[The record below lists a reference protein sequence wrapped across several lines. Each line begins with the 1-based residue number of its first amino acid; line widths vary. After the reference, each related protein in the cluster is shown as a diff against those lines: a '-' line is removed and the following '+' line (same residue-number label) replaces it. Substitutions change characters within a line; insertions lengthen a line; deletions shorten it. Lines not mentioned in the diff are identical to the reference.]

1 MIFKRKFKS
10 RINELNIKMI
20 NLQIKILIKL
30 YQQFKKKLILI
41 IIKKK

>member
-1 MIFKRKFKS
+1 MILIRYLWYLKENLKS

-30 YQQFKKKLILI
+30 YQKFKKK
-41 IIKKK
+41 